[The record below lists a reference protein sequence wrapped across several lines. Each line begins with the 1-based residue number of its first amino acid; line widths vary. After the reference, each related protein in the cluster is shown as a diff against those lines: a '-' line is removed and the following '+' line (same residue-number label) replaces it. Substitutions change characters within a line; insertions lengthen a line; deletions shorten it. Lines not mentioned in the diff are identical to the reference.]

1 MAPPLH
7 VCEGSPDPY
16 ANVTSDVI
24 MGFHEDCPFPDCTMC
39 LLRNGDK
46 EMSLGTMMERTLE
59 QFGTLQNKTMT
70 AYAYLNFDWFHKDDK
85 LPVKSARVYKVV
97 YRCND
102 DQTNMWCVASIQDVT
117 DLPPS
122 ELPQAFK
129 DWEIGRENANV
140 APFDLSDVDRKVWY
154 VQNEGEWTRNVEE
167 DAHRVARLAE
177 EHADD
182 DDFEPEEYAN
192 YSGPHPGKSAL
203 FLFARASCP
212 AIMTTPADGY
222 ADVPELKELLR
233 QSITKFETL
242 VATERQVWDGK
253 AAEDMQRYKQENEES
268 GDY

>member
-1 MAPPLH
+1 
-7 VCEGSPDPY
+7 
-16 ANVTSDVI
+16 
-24 MGFHEDCPFPDCTMC
+24 
-39 LLRNGDK
+39 
-46 EMSLGTMMERTLE
+46 MMERTLE

-129 DWEIGRENANV
+129 DWEIGRENANL